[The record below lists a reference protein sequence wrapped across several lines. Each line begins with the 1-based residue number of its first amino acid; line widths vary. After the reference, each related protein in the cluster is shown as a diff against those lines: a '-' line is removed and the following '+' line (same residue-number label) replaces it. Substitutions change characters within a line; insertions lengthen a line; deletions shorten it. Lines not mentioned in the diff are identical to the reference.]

1 MSISKSVVT
10 GIGAAVLMSSFSI
23 PALAGPSEAL
33 AGCKTEIAGDAR
45 LSDYAKVMQRTDEIK
60 RRGRYTSFEIKVNAT
75 AANGETAAWR
85 ASCKARGNG
94 KVEALELV
102 QLKGDSEAQV
112 AASGS

>member
-1 MSISKSVVT
+1 MSISKAIVG

-33 AGCKTEIAGDAR
+33 AACKTEIAGDAR
-45 LSDYAKVMQRTDEIK
+45 LSDYAKVMQSTDEIK
-60 RRGRYTSFEIKVNAT
+60 PRGRYTSFEIKVNAT
-75 AANGETAAWR
+75 AADGATAAWL
-85 ASCKARGNG
+85 ANCKARSNG

-112 AASGS
+112 AASGT